1 MPLGAGVRLGPY
13 EITSPLGAGGM
24 GEVYR
29 ARDTR
34 LDRTVA
40 IKVLPP
46 HLAASPERRQRFER
60 EARAISALTHP
71 HICVLH
77 DVGRHDGI
85 DFLVMEYLEGETIA
99 DRLKKGALP
108 LEQVLRYGIEIA
120 GALDKAHRHGI
131 VHRDLKPGNIM
142 LTKSGAK
149 LLDFGLA
156 RLRAS
161 DTPVSAAS
169 ELSALPTGDKPLTAE
184 GSIVGTF
191 QYMAPE
197 QLEGKEP
204 DARADIFAFGA
215 VLHEMATGQRA
226 FKGKSQA
233 SLIAAILASEPPP
246 ISRLQPLT
254 PPALDRVVATC
265 LAKDPDE
272 RWQSAHDL
280 LKELKWIQ
288 EGGSAAGVAPVA
300 AHSQRRERIAW
311 AAAVMAAVLAGVFVS
326 AWRDANR
333 EPPRTLQSSLLPPA
347 KVTFNFLYGPA
358 VLSPDGRRVAFVA
371 HGADGRNLVW
381 VRPLNG
387 LAAQTL
393 AGTER
398 ATYPFW
404 SADSRSLGFFADGK
418 LKKIDASGGPPQV
431 LCDAPQGRGGAW
443 NRDGVIVFSGRPAD
457 GLSRVSVSGDVPT
470 VATELDASRHETS
483 HRWPFFLPDGRHFLY
498 TALAA
503 VTPTEADAI
512 FVGALGS
519 NERQRLVDVVRSNA
533 MYAPPGY
540 LLFARE
546 GALVA
551 QPFDAKQRQL
561 TGDSVVVADQ
571 VQTFSPVASA
581 AFSTSANGILAYQ
594 SGAGGEPSQLV
605 WLDRAGRQTETGL
618 APGPIDSPRLSHD
631 GRRVAYRVEDR
642 QERGDIWIYDLTR
655 RISSRFTFDPADEF
669 NPVWSPDDTRI
680 VFSSNRTSRG
690 DLYLK
695 AAGGAGADEL
705 LFASEKR
712 KSATDWS
719 VDGRIVLFSEF
730 GPTTQQDLW
739 SLSLPDRKATV
750 ALQTEFLESGGAL
763 SPDGRW
769 MAYHSDEAGRQ
780 EVYVQPFPGPGP
792 KWRISRE
799 GGTFARWRGDG
810 KELFFVADDQKMT
823 VVEVTAGSTFGA
835 GDPRPLFATR
845 CKHSV
850 NREYDV
856 TMDGQRF
863 LVNATRSDEN
873 VAPITLVQNWHAA
886 LKQ

>member
-40 IKVLPP
+40 IKVLPA

-85 DFLVMEYLEGETIA
+85 DFLVMEYLEGETLT
-99 DRLKKGALP
+99 DRLKRGALP
-108 LEQVLRYGIEIA
+108 LEQVLRYGVEIA
-120 GALDKAHRHGI
+120 GALDQAHRHGI
-131 VHRDLKPGNIM
+131 VHRDLKPGNVM

-156 RLRAS
+156 KLRAP

-204 DARADIFAFGA
+204 DARTDIFAFGA

-280 LKELKWIQ
+280 LKEMTWVRD
-288 EGGSAAGVAPVA
+288 GGSTAAAPVVA
-300 AHSQRRERIAW
+300 QRVRPERIAW
-311 AAAVMAAVLAGVFVS
+311 AAAAMAAGLTGLSVS
-326 AWRDANR
+326 LWRDANR

-347 KVTFNFLYGPA
+347 KVTFNFLDGPA

-387 LAAQTL
+387 PTAQSL

-418 LKKIDASGGPPQV
+418 LKRIDASGGPPQV
-431 LCDAPQGRGGAW
+431 VCDAPSGRGGAW
-443 NRDGVIVFSGRPAD
+443 NRDGVIVFSGRPGI
-457 GLSRVSVSGDVPT
+457 GLSRVSASGDVPT
-470 VATELDASRHETS
+470 VATELDASRDETS

-503 VTPTEADAI
+503 VTPTPADAI

-533 MYAPPGY
+533 IYAPPGY

-551 QPFDAKQRQL
+551 QPFDAKQRQF
-561 TGDSVVVADQ
+561 TGDAVVVADQ

-581 AFSTSANGILAYQ
+581 AFSTSENGMLAYQ
-594 SGAGGEPSQLV
+594 AGAGGEPSQLV

-631 GRRVAYRVEDR
+631 GRRVAYHVEDR
-642 QERGDIWIYDLTR
+642 QERGDIWIYDLAR
-655 RISSRFTFDPADEF
+655 RVSNRFTFDPANDF
-669 NPVWSPDDTRI
+669 DPVWSPDDTRL
-680 VFSSNRTSRG
+680 VFSSNRRDRG

-695 AAGGAGADEL
+695 AASGAGADEL
-705 LFASEKR
+705 LFASGKR
-712 KSATDWS
+712 KIATDWS
-719 VDGRIVLFSEF
+719 RDGRHVLFSEF
-730 GPTTQQDLW
+730 DPTTRQDLW
-739 SLSLPDRKATV
+739 SLSMPDGKATV
-750 ALQTEFLESGGAL
+750 VLQTEFFESGGAL

-799 GGTFARWRGDG
+799 GGTWARWRGDG
-810 KELFFVADDQKMT
+810 KELFFIADDRKLM

-835 GDPRPLFATR
+835 GDPNPLFATR
-845 CKHSV
+845 CKRSFS
-850 NREYDV
+850 REYDV
-856 TMDGQRF
+856 TSDGQRF
-863 LVNATRSDEN
+863 LVNNTLAEES
-873 VAPITLVQNWHAA
+873 AASITLVQNWHAE
-886 LKQ
+886 LKR